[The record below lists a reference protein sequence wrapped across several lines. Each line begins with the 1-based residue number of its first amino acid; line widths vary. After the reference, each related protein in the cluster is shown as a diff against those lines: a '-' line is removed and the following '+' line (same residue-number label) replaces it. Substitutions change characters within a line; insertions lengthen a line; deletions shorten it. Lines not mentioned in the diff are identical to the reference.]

1 MSRVN
6 GGDGSRSGE
15 MTALMATTG
24 ESTLIANLSSHLDQ
38 EEIVVVTSQ
47 PAAGGT
53 SLQTTV
59 TAGKLRRDGDFSTRI
74 RAVTRHHRHGNR
86 S

>member
-38 EEIVVVTSQ
+38 GEIVVEI
-47 PAAGGT
+47 G
-53 SLQTTV
+53 
-59 TAGKLRRDGDFSTRI
+59 
-74 RAVTRHHRHGNR
+74 RASCRERV
-86 S
+86 